1 MATTVT
7 APVGN
12 TIGLAEKYLPLLDEK
27 YVYSSR
33 TAILDTASEYVRFT
47 GANTVKLFEL
57 DLVGMGNYDRNA
69 GFVPGDITGTWRDYV
84 LNTDRGRSYML
95 DYLDNDETL
104 GLMVANTLSQVEALH
119 IVPEVDAFRFAE
131 YAAGAG
137 NSATPA
143 VIASGSDAVDAI
155 DAATVALDDDEVPYE
170 GRILFVTP
178 TIYGYLKAG
187 ITRMVM
193 NDDRNVNYNV
203 DIYNDMRVIT
213 VPQKRFYTA
222 IDLAA
227 PTTSAGTG
235 GFSKDAAGVDI
246 NFMIIHPSAVM
257 QVMKHYVPRFFSP
270 AQNIEADAWL
280 VQPRFAHG
288 AWVKHNKADGIYLH
302 ASTT

>member
-7 APVGN
+7 APVSN
-12 TIGLAEKYLPLLDEK
+12 SIGLAAKFLPLLDEK
-27 YVYSSR
+27 YAYTSR

-57 DLVGMGNYDRNA
+57 DLVGMGNYARNS

-95 DYLDNDETL
+95 DYLDNEETL
-104 GLMVANTLSQVEALH
+104 GLLVGNTLSQAEALH
-119 IVPEVDAFRFAE
+119 IVPEVDAFRFAQ

-137 NSATPA
+137 NVATPA
-143 VIASGSDAVDAI
+143 VISGGAAAVAAI

-193 NDDRNVNYNV
+193 NDDKNVNYNV

-213 VPQKRFYTA
+213 VPQTRFYSV

-227 PTTSAGTG
+227 PTTSSGTG
-235 GFSKDAAGVDI
+235 GYSKNASGVDI
-246 NFMIIHPSAVM
+246 NFMIVHPSAVM
-257 QVMKHYVPRFFSP
+257 QVMKHYAPRIFSP
-270 AQNIEADAWL
+270 QQNIEADAWL

-288 AWVKHNKADGIYLH
+288 AWVKHNKANGIYVH
-302 ASTT
+302 KSTT